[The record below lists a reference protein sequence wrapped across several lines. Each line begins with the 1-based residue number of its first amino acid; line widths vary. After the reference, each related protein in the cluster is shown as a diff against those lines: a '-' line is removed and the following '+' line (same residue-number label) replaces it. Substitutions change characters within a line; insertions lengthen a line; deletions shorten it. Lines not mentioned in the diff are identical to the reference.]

1 MCQVQGYELDA
12 RTGRILARM
21 SAKDLKERWQWQ
33 MAFSMRIPEPAEFG
47 PPQL

>member
-1 MCQVQGYELDA
+1 
-12 RTGRILARM
+12 M
-21 SAKDLKERWQWQ
+21 SAQDLKVRWQWQ